1 MVRHLIRHT
10 TYATMDGRT
19 WFKGI
24 IILSINNSMT
34 FTLRI
39 TDINQSDLRAYFI
52 DKDLSAFY
60 VIGVTERGTNGEDH
74 YHCVIQLHG
83 YKLNSLIKD
92 LKRKG
97 IISTGNKSY
106 ATKEL
111 KETDIT
117 SYSQSVKYACKNGL
131 FASNHPTYTQDWIT
145 DNPYIYTKKKTKD
158 EAFLS
163 QISRDFEIWLKE
175 EWPIPAQTPDVRTCT
190 IWIVKYHHDK
200 RIFDKFIVTRFYDY
214 LISRYVSLDTIVD
227 KYVNYLTN

>member
-1 MVRHLIRHT
+1 MRKSRMVRHLIRHT

-117 SYSQSVKYACKNGL
+117 SYSQSVSTLAKMDFLHLIILHIHRIGL
-131 FASNHPTYTQDWIT
+131 QIIRI
-145 DNPYIYTKKKTKD
+145 YI
-158 EAFLS
+158 
-163 QISRDFEIWLKE
+163 LKE
-175 EWPIPAQTPDVRTCT
+175 NEG
-190 IWIVKYHHDK
+190 
-200 RIFDKFIVTRFYDY
+200 
-214 LISRYVSLDTIVD
+214 
-227 KYVNYLTN
+227 